1 VDQNKKILRN
11 PSYQRLS
18 ILAHWTSPVKLAPNL
33 LSKRSALKRR
43 KAAQAA
49 ISTSLARRNV
59 KLNPSLLSRSVT
71 TERKVAQA
79 VTSTLT
85 VMRNV
90 SLPPRPYLLTDNDL
104 KHPLSSVTSQ
114 YSAML
119 THPIFA
125 D

>member
-59 KLNPSLLSRSVT
+59 KLNPSLSSRGVT
-71 TERKVAQA
+71 TKRKVAQA
-79 VTSTLT
+79 VTSSLT

-90 SLPPRPYLLTDNDL
+90 SLP
-104 KHPLSSVTSQ
+104 LSPTS
-114 YSAML
+114 SWTM
-119 THPIFA
+119 T
-125 D
+125 